1 MMNKY
6 KLINHKNSAFYGKP
20 MYFENLADAKRELTR
35 VGGQLYRL
43 SDGTQTN
50 NHPGQ
55 GRPYWRKIMNETITK
70 AGQSVQQL
78 RAALLGA
85 LTHADPITSILLR
98 DLVADATRIEARLVQ
113 IDNAFVEAG
122 RDDE

>member
-1 MMNKY
+1 
-6 KLINHKNSAFYGKP
+6 
-20 MYFENLADAKRELTR
+20 
-35 VGGQLYRL
+35 
-43 SDGTQTN
+43 
-50 NHPGQ
+50 
-55 GRPYWRKIMNETITK
+55 MNETITK